1 MPPIYTYQKKDKL
14 KSRKQ
19 TQHLFSKG
27 QSMNAFP
34 IKLIYTI
41 ETFETLSV
49 LLPSPP
55 FNLMEIKNKGQLQA
69 GVGAPSRTFRK
80 AVVRNKVK
88 RLLREGY
95 RLEKPTFLDSAA
107 LEGKRVNLFF
117 LYTDATILSQLQI
130 QEKIKQLLE
139 RLSEKLNESNKSNKS
154 NKSTTDLISKPP
166 TESKIES
173 KTESKTES
181 KSAE

>member
-1 MPPIYTYQKKDKL
+1 MPSFKQIDLPKLFTYQKADKL

-41 ETFETLSV
+41 ES
-49 LLPSPP
+49 
-55 FNLMEIKNKGQLQA
+55 MEHNEQVQA

-80 AVVRNKVK
+80 AVLRNRVK

-95 RLEKPTFLDSAA
+95 RLEKPAFIASNGLQ
-107 LEGKRVNLFF
+107 GKRVNLFF
-117 LYTDATILSQLQI
+117 LYTDANILPQAEI
-130 QEKIKQLLE
+130 QEKIKQLLS
-139 RLSEKLNESNKSNKS
+139 RLSEKLNAIPK
-154 NKSTTDLISKPP
+154 
-166 TESKIES
+166 
-173 KTESKTES
+173 
-181 KSAE
+181 A